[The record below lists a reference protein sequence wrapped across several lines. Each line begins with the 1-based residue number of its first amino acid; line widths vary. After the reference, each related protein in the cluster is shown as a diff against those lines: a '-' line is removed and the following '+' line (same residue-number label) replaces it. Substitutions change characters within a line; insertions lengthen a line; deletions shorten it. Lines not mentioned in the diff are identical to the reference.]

1 MPWQYFIAK
10 AKPTVKGKQYG
21 YNDREWREKSP
32 RSQPTFTSLHKNSP
46 TGKSEFVFKLI
57 TSLAIH
63 FRTNWPSNK
72 KTKRTRHKNEWTVRG
87 WGRNEQHAM
96 ESVSISLPLSERIN
110 INITLYVIGNRFFL
124 FPLNISIND
133 WRRQKKSTARD
144 SWRAEA
150 AKKSS
155 AYKFQL
161 KESSTTC
168 RDFDSFFFLLLPL
181 LASKTV
187 TWPFNDHLC
196 VEQHTAQRDCARNWG
211 NCMRRNWVAFAS
223 FLAHPSDR
231 DFSCRS
237 QSMLLRVIFYFE
249 GWIIPALC
257 LLCSSSPL
265 LLILIEWT

>member
-1 MPWQYFIAK
+1 MDGERMRAKRTACHGICFYFTAIIRTNKYKYHIVCDWKSILLIPFKHLYKWLEK
-10 AKPTVKGKQYG
+10 AKKKHGTGLMT
-21 YNDREWREKSP
+21 S
-32 RSQPTFTSLHKNSP
+32 RSS
-46 TGKSEFVFKLI
+46 
-57 TSLAIH
+57 
-63 FRTNWPSNK
+63 
-72 KTKRTRHKNEWTVRG
+72 
-87 WGRNEQHAM
+87 
-96 ESVSISLPLSERIN
+96 
-110 INITLYVIGNRFFL
+110 
-124 FPLNISIND
+124 
-133 WRRQKKSTARD
+133 
-144 SWRAEA
+144 
-150 AKKSS
+150 KKSS

-257 LLCSSSPL
+257 LLRSSSPL